1 MLQQMKM
8 YGLFV
13 GWILRKVFTF
23 GGRIPAF
30 FAYWVEAVTEEF
42 SLSAFMYLLVLL
54 VSLLT
59 NLIVWIIYS
68 AGEKPPI
75 AILIY
80 ALVFATSLYACVI
93 VTALYQ
99 VFLQEYEESFTIL
112 KQEKM

>member
-1 MLQQMKM
+1 MLQQIKM

-13 GWILRKVFTF
+13 GWLLRKVFTL
-23 GGRIPAF
+23 GGRVPAF
-30 FAYWVEAVTEEF
+30 FAYWAESVTEEF
-42 SLSAFMYLLVLL
+42 SLSVFLYALTIM

-68 AGEKPPI
+68 AGEKPPG
-75 AILIY
+75 AVLGY
-80 ALVFATSLYACVI
+80 PVVFATAVYACVI